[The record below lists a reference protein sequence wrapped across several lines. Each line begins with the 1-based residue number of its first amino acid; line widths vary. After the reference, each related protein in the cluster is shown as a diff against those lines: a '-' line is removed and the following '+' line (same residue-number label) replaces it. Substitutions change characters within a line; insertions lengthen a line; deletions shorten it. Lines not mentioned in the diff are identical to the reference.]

1 MVNINGWQANFVK
14 RCEAVGWSVE
24 RTNSNHFK
32 VKNAKGKFL
41 FVFPTTP
48 GDVRSMQN
56 TLSDAKRHGL
66 LELEHNAKLLAERDR
81 LERIQRDREA
91 SEAVEAEAA
100 LERIETAL
108 SSKRSDSETADL
120 GTVDGVAIAAIAP
133 ALFKSPVMAA
143 PAPFGGAEELLLVD
157 DRIVF
162 RCVKPARTPYRD
174 VEGLCH
180 KTYDNMNS
188 LMAHIRYH
196 GRAPWKKEVDSSAPA
211 TATATE
217 QETKSV
223 TKTATKTATKTTNP
237 TVQMQ
242 DGRRSDV
249 AALDHAISQAQ
260 TSIQKV
266 ADGLTALVVE
276 FGTIRDAVRKLP
288 VADEEIMDKARRFD
302 ALRGMLKE

>member
-1 MVNINGWQANFVK
+1 MANINGWQANFVK

-24 RTNSNHFK
+24 RTNSNHYK
-32 VKNAKGKFL
+32 VKNDQGKFL

-56 TLSDAKRHGL
+56 TLSDAKRHGI
-66 LELEHNAKLLAERDR
+66 LELEKDVKLRNERDR

-91 SEAVEAEAA
+91 AEAVEAEAA

-108 SSKRSDSETADL
+108 PSKRSDSETADL

-133 ALFKSPVMAA
+133 ALFKSPIMAA

-196 GRAPWKKEVDSSAPA
+196 GRAPWKKGTSSSAP
-211 TATATE
+211 ATE

-223 TKTATKTATKTTNP
+223 TETATTTKTTTSP
-237 TVQMQ
+237 TVQTR

-266 ADGLTALVVE
+266 ADGLTALVIE
-276 FGTIRDAVRKLP
+276 FGTIRDAVRNLP
-288 VADEEIMDKARRFD
+288 VADEEILDKARRFD